1 MLGQNLKNGEL
12 AINLSQLG
20 HKLIF
25 GLVVSFLVGLE
36 FLVFRTGHIGQ
47 TSPSWQSQELFEQV
61 LHIRLVIGQG
71 SFKKA
76 NGIWHII

>member
-47 TSPSWQSQELFEQV
+47 TSPS
-61 LHIRLVIGQG
+61 
-71 SFKKA
+71 
-76 NGIWHII
+76 